1 MKTLLSFSLVLSL
14 ALSSCCTIVNGKYDD
29 VNVSSNVTGATVKVD
44 GAEKGKTPCQV
55 EVSRKGGQVLTVEK
69 AGYET
74 HSTQL
79 TTSVSGWIFGNIFL
93 GGIVGL
99 VVDAAANTWADV
111 EPDTVNANLTPKR

>member
-44 GAEKGKTPCQV
+44 GLEKGKTPCNV
-55 EVSRKGGQVLTVEK
+55 EVKRTGGQVLTVEK

-79 TTSVSGWIFGNIFL
+79 TTSISGWLFGNLLL
-93 GGIVGL
+93 GGIIGL
-99 VVDAAANTWADV
+99 AVDAASDSWADV
-111 EPDTVNANLTPKR
+111 EPDSVNANLTPKR

>member
-29 VNVSSNVTGATVKVD
+29 VNVSSNVTGAMVKVD
-44 GAEKGKTPCQV
+44 GVEKGKTPCNV
-55 EVSRKGGQVLTVEK
+55 EVKRTGGQVLTVEK

-79 TTSVSGWIFGNIFL
+79 TSSASGWIWGNL
-93 GGIVGL
+93 LVGGIIGL
-99 VVDAAANTWADV
+99 VVDVASGSYVDV
-111 EPDTVNANLTPKR
+111 EPDSVNANLTPKR

>member
-44 GAEKGKTPCQV
+44 GMEKGKTPCVV
-55 EVSRKGGQVLTVEK
+55 EVRRTAGQTMTVEK
-69 AGYET
+69 KGYET

-79 TTSVSGWIFGNIFL
+79 TASASGWLFGNIFA
-93 GGIVGL
+93 GGIIGL
-99 VVDAAANTWADV
+99 FVDAATGSWVDV
-111 EPDTVNANLTPKR
+111 EPDSVNANLTPKR